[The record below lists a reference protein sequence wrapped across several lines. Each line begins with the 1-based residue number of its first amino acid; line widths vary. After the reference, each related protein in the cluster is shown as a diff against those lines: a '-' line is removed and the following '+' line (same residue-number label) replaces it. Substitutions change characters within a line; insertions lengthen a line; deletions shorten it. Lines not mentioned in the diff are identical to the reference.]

1 MPHAEHTDE
10 NPRAESEEGANP
22 LPRAGAS
29 ESVIDEPAMQAAL
42 LGMPNKRRTAD
53 EMAMLREEIAAV
65 LSEDHPQT
73 CRSVFYRLV
82 SRRAV
87 PKTEAAYQGVV
98 VRLLTR
104 MRLDGAVPFEWI
116 TDGTRLR
123 RKPNSARNM
132 AAALERFQEG
142 YRRDLWQDQDAYV
155 EVWAEKDA
163 ITGVLFEETWVYDV
177 PLMSC
182 RGYPS
187 VTYLHSAAE
196 EIARQQKPA
205 YLYYFGDHDPSGV
218 DITRNVE
225 ARLRE
230 FAPTAEIH
238 FERVAVTLKQIKK
251 LHLPTRPTKT
261 TDSSSKGFS
270 GESVEVDAIEPKEL
284 RRILRTCISRH
295 LSQEAIDANERT
307 EQLERDSLDEVLQG
321 WREMQVGAP

>member
-1 MPHAEHTDE
+1 MNAEHEMDKVAPT
-10 NPRAESEEGANP
+10 AAT
-22 LPRAGAS
+22 
-29 ESVIDEPAMQAAL
+29 QAAL
-42 LGMPNKRRTAD
+42 LGMPNKRRTPA
-53 EMAMLREEIAAV
+53 EMTKLREEIAAV
-65 LSEDHPQT
+65 LTDDHPQT

-87 PKTEAAYQGVV
+87 PKTEAAYQGIV

-104 MRLDGAVPFEWI
+104 MRLDGAIPFTWI

-230 FAPTAEIH
+230 FAPTAKIH
-238 FERVAVTLKQIKK
+238 FERVAVTPKQIKK

-261 TDSSSKGFS
+261 TDSRSKGFS

-284 RRILRTCISRH
+284 RRILRNCITRH
-295 LSQEAIDANERT
+295 LSKADIEANERT
-307 EQLERDSLDEVLQG
+307 EQLERESLEELIQG
-321 WREMQVGAP
+321 FRGVEAP

>member
-1 MPHAEHTDE
+1 MNAEHEMDKDAPT
-10 NPRAESEEGANP
+10 AAT
-22 LPRAGAS
+22 
-29 ESVIDEPAMQAAL
+29 QAPL
-42 LGMPNKRRTAD
+42 LGMPNKRRTPA
-53 EMAMLREEIAAV
+53 EMEALRSEIAAV
-65 LSEDHPQT
+65 LNGDHPQT

-87 PKTEAAYQGVV
+87 PKTEAAYQGIV

-104 MRLDGAVPFEWI
+104 MRLDGAIPFTWI

-230 FAPTAEIH
+230 FAPAAKIH
-238 FERVAVTLKQIKK
+238 FERVAVTPKQIKK

-261 TDSSSKGFS
+261 TDSRSKGFS

-284 RRILRTCISRH
+284 RRILRSCITRH
-295 LSQEAIDANERT
+295 LSKADIEANERT
-307 EQLERDSLDEVLQG
+307 EQLERESLEELIQG
-321 WREMQVGAP
+321 FRGVEAP